1 MCHLLS
7 LVQVLLAIFEAF
19 VCGVNILSCLSKILV
34 IPFPYF
40 IFWNI
45 PHSKAVKTA
54 KKKKHYN
61 CIFKSYCFFSF
72 LTDSFGLVDSL
83 KISISYFNLICCSN
97 A

>member
-54 KKKKHYN
+54 KKKS
-61 CIFKSYCFFSF
+61 IIIAFLRVTAFFLF
-72 LTDSFGLVDSL
+72 
-83 KISISYFNLICCSN
+83 
-97 A
+97 